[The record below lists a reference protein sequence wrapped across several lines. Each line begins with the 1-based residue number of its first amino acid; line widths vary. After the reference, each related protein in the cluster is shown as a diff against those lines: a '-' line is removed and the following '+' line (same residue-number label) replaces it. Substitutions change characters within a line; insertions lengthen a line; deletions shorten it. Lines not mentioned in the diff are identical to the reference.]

1 MALEKKSHVKAGMPP
16 RRTRKRPTRKA
27 PQPGPKTCSPIVGR
41 KTRQAKSCLPPD
53 VLKRVAD
60 AGGGA
65 GRGGYSAINN
75 TSGLKKQLAN
85 DLGCDAKDERC
96 ILERSALSLKE
107 KKVLLETFFRPEMPE
122 GWKKDPDM
130 WLNSDD
136 IAKVMK
142 QYEKAYAPEFRFLGV
157 VPSDFSSPDPYEK
170 GSKKCMNDQFCHINL
185 EEEKAKGRR
194 ILGAV
199 FNLDPHD
206 KSGSH
211 WVAFAV
217 DLKRRC
223 AYYFDSYGMAP
234 PPQVARL
241 MRHLTLQDPGLRLQ
255 QNGRRFQY
263 SDTECGMYSMYFI
276 IRMLAG
282 ESFKKF
288 CRNPIADKYMLEFRK
303 VLFDAE

>member
-1 MALEKKSHVKAGMPP
+1 MPP
-16 RRTRKRPTRKA
+16 RRTRKRHTRNP
-27 PQPGPKTCSPIVGR
+27 PQPGPETCSPFAAK
-41 KTRQAKSCLPPD
+41 KTRTRQSKSCLPLGI
-53 VLKRVAD
+53 LKRVAD
-60 AGGGA
+60 ATGERIHGGH
-65 GRGGYSAINN
+65 INN
-75 TSGLKKQLAN
+75 IATLKKKLAVQ
-85 DLGCDAKDERC
+85 LGCNADDERC
-96 ILERSALSLKE
+96 ILEKSMLSHKE
-107 KKVLLETFFRPEMPE
+107 KKVLLETFFRPEMPD

-142 QYEKAYAPEFRFLGV
+142 QYEKAYAPEFKFLGV

-170 GSKKCMNDQFCHINL
+170 ESQKCLNDQFCRINL

-194 ILGAV
+194 IIGAV
-199 FNLDPHD
+199 FNLDPHY

-234 PPQVARL
+234 PSQVARL

-276 IRMLAG
+276 IRMIAG

-288 CRNPIADKYMLEFRK
+288 CRNPIADKYMLQFRK